1 MIAATKS
8 AAWMSDAPCVG
19 VRAYVPES
27 ALLREPEKLRQSAV
41 PLMRRCAELCPVLE
55 ECYDRVRPAESRF
68 DGVCAARLWVDGRV
82 VQTAP
87 GVSALAKLPSRAGS
101 CGSSSGVAGHRRQG
115 EPLCAACQET
125 AQRAAV
131 RSAGAASI
139 RTRKQRRKP
148 LALAS

>member
-19 VRAYVPES
+19 VRAYIPDAS
-27 ALLREPEKLRQSAV
+27 LMREAEKLHQAAD
-41 PLMRRCAELCPVLE
+41 PLMRRCVELCPVLE
-55 ECYDRVRPAESRF
+55 QCHDRVRPAESRF
-68 DGVCAARLWVDGRV
+68 DGVCAARLWVDGRAV
-82 VQTAP
+82 KTAKGAP
-87 GVSALAKLPSRAGS
+87 PLPKLPSRAGS
-101 CGSSSGVAGHRRQG
+101 CGSSSGVAGHHRQG

-131 RSAGAASI
+131 RKAGAATI